1 MKRGYN
7 NVAFTIFAFLA
18 FSCIGTAKGQHGEF
32 KFRQPAIFD
41 MDRLAEI
48 RARGTEAPEVLQL
61 IKKAD
66 QMVAEKPVSVL
77 DRKKTL
83 APDKH
88 FYCGISRYSWP
99 SDTDPQVY
107 VIKDGKSNPEW
118 KDYNRP
124 QLQKLADR
132 LKNLSVA
139 YYITRDL
146 KYYDSFN
153 KQVDVWFL
161 DEDTYMYPN
170 LEYSQVQLGKYGN
183 KGAPYGLVDI
193 SYFTPII
200 ESMFLVNTV
209 KQADADR
216 RKKMKKWFSDFADW
230 VLNDTRWEKIKKS
243 TNNIV
248 STVYVSLIEMAR
260 FTDNVNLVERLSEEY
275 TKNVLD
281 AQIDEVGKQ
290 PAELRRASGFG
301 YSVGNLSHIIDFCLI
316 MELSGV
322 HYYKENQKKIDSA
335 FEYLIQFLG
344 NKEAFPYK
352 QNGGWERYEKKLE
365 NNISRIKRLASKR
378 SSVTRMARRKIN
390 TQESIMDYVYYN

>member
-1 MKRGYN
+1 MKRRYN
-7 NVAFTIFAFLA
+7 NVAITIFAFLT

-32 KFRQPAIFD
+32 NFRQPAIFD

-48 RARGTEAPEVLQL
+48 RTRGTEAPEVLQL

-132 LKNLSVA
+132 LKYLSVA

-146 KYYDSFN
+146 KYFDAFN

-183 KGAPYGLVDI
+183 KGAPFGLADI

-209 KQADADR
+209 KQADVDR
-216 RKKMKKWFSDFADW
+216 RKNMKKWFSDFSDW
-230 VLNDTRWEKIKKS
+230 VVSDKRWGKIKKS
-243 TNNIV
+243 SNNIV
-248 STVYVSLIEMAR
+248 STVYVSLIEIAR
-260 FTDNVNLVERLSEEY
+260 FTDNASLAERLSEEY

-281 AQIDEVGKQ
+281 TQIDEVGKQ

-316 MELSGV
+316 MELSGM
-322 HYYKENQKKIDSA
+322 HYYKENQRKIDSA

-378 SSVTRMARRKIN
+378 SSVTRMARRMIN

>member
-1 MKRGYN
+1 MKRRYN
-7 NVAFTIFAFLA
+7 IIAITIFAFLT

-32 KFRQPAIFD
+32 NFRQPAIFD

-48 RARGTEAPEVLQL
+48 RTRGTEAPEVLQL

-132 LKNLSVA
+132 LKYLSVA

-146 KYYDSFN
+146 KYYDAFN
-153 KQVDVWFL
+153 TQVDVWFL

-183 KGAPYGLVDI
+183 KGAPYGLADI

-209 KQADADR
+209 KQADVDR
-216 RKKMKKWFSDFADW
+216 EIKKWFSDFADW
-230 VLNDTRWEKIKKS
+230 VLNDTRWEKIKKPS
-243 TNNIV
+243 NNIV

-260 FTDNVNLVERLSEEY
+260 FTDNANLVERLSEEY

-290 PAELRRASGFG
+290 PAELRRAYGFG

-316 MELSGV
+316 MEQSGV

-335 FEYLIQFLG
+335 FEYLIQFIG
-344 NKEAFPYK
+344 NKEAFPYN

-365 NNISRIKRLASKR
+365 NNISRLTRLSSKR
-378 SSVTRMARRKIN
+378 SHVSRMSKRKKYSQ
-390 TQESIMDYVYYN
+390 TSIMDYVYYN